1 MAVLVSGASGFLGS
15 RLVERL
21 VAAGHDVV
29 GVSRRPPPEKFTSH
43 PRIQWLVRDIAQEG
57 LDNAQLPHLD
67 AAVHLAGATLGA
79 GVDEHLFMRANEQT
93 TVRLLQAL
101 SGRIEHFV
109 FASSQAV
116 YGNALHL
123 GVTED
128 FPLQPESSAYACSK
142 VNSENWM
149 RWFRK
154 RHGGRYLAL
163 RLCGFIDGGG
173 IVDYLIDRALAGE
186 PIELYF
192 GGAVRRDY
200 LPSAEG
206 IDALMA
212 AVNYRGEPGFTPVNV
227 GSGQLLSALELA
239 KIVCAELGSSSR
251 IDLSAAPGP
260 QGDFVLCV
268 DRARQMFDFRPGQL
282 ADAVRRH
289 ARDRRAETRR
299 AGDAKN

>member
-21 VAAGHDVV
+21 VGAGHDVV
-29 GVSRRPPPEKFTSH
+29 GISRRPPPGKFASH

-79 GVDEHLFMRANEQT
+79 GVDEHLFLRANEQT

-109 FASSQAV
+109 FTSSQAV

-128 FPLQPESSAYACSK
+128 FPLQPEASAYACSK
-142 VNSENWM
+142 VNGENWA
-149 RWFRK
+149 RWFQK

-186 PIELYF
+186 PIKLYS

-206 IDALMA
+206 IDALMEA
-212 AVNYRGEPGFTPVNV
+212 LSYRGEPGFTAVNV
-227 GSGQLLSALELA
+227 GSGQIVSALELA
-239 KIVCAELGSSSR
+239 NIVCAELGSTSR
-251 IDLSAAPGP
+251 IELKETPGP

-268 DRARQMFDFRPGQL
+268 DRAGQLFDFQPGNL

-289 ARDRRAETRR
+289 ARDRQLEARR